1 MRNLLSL
8 FFGAT
13 VLVLAAGACSS
24 SSSSSTTTSQCNT
37 DPFTCAAGTTCW
49 PTDTAADFACI
60 KSGAGKA
67 GDSCL
72 NTPNAATC
80 GDGFLCLQQTQTDG
94 HCVPY
99 CDTSHGCPTGQAC
112 TAAQI
117 IGTTQVTHV
126 CFGTTP
132 AGTDGGTDASA
143 GEDANGGKDS
153 ATGGDLDGGTD

>member
-1 MRNLLSL
+1 MRNLLARSFAASGVAL
-8 FFGAT
+8 
-13 VLVLAAGACSS
+13 LLAAGGCSS
-24 SSSSSTTTSQCNT
+24 SSSSSSTPAACNT
-37 DPFTCAAGTTCW
+37 QPFTCAAGTTCW
-49 PTDTAADFACI
+49 PIDQAADFKCI

-72 NTPNAATC
+72 NTPNSATC

-99 CDTSHGCPTGQAC
+99 CDSAHTCPTGQAC

-126 CFGTTP
+126 CFGGSP
-132 AGTDGGTDASA
+132 PPDAGG
-143 GEDANGGKDS
+143 
-153 ATGGDLDGGTD
+153 GGDAGHSGDAAAE